1 MFNVVTI
8 SREYGSGGSL
18 VGSRVAELLGW
29 QLGDRQIIERVS
41 ALGKLDPDWV
51 QRADEQA
58 CAWWERLLGGFRH
71 GGPEAY
77 VGGIAET
84 GVDRDSL
91 QKFTARV
98 IEEIGKKG
106 QCVVVGRAAQCV
118 LQKNPHALRVLI
130 YAPLNEKL
138 ERMKKR
144 HPHERD
150 LPDLMH
156 RLDAV
161 RRHYTQDYYGCD
173 PYDRSL
179 YHLCI
184 NSTIGIDACAE
195 IIVNTVRLSEQQPSP
210 QKAEAAV

>member
-18 VGSRVAELLGW
+18 VGSRVSELLGW

-71 GGPEAY
+71 GGPEGY

-118 LQKNPHALRVLI
+118 LHNHPCALRVLI

-138 ERMKKR
+138 ERIKKR

-150 LPDLMH
+150 PLALMH
-156 RLDAV
+156 RMDAV
-161 RRHYTQDYYGCD
+161 RRHYTQEYYGGD
-173 PYDRSL
+173 PYDRNL

-184 NSTIGIDACAE
+184 NSTIGVEACAE
-195 IIVNTVRLSEQQPSP
+195 IIVSAVRRSEQQPSP
-210 QKAEAAV
+210 QKAETAV